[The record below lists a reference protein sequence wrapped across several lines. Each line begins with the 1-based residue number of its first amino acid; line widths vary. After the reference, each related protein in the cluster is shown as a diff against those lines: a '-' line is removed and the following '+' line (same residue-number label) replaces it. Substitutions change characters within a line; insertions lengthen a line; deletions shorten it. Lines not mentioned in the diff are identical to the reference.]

1 MCIISFVTCPACSE
15 KIDALEMI
23 RTQGDG
29 KNDWTANREYHCP
42 HCQAKFRCVKIT
54 IARTAWDEKA
64 KKYRCSCAVPEFEI
78 EK

>member
-1 MCIISFVTCPACSE
+1 MCIISFVDCPACRE

-29 KNDWTANREYHCP
+29 KNDWSANREYHCP
-42 HCQAKFRCVKIT
+42 HCQAKFRCVKVSMHPT
-54 IARTAWDEKA
+54 IWDEKT
-64 KKYRCSCAVPEFEI
+64 KNYRCSCAVPEFEI